1 MLESNN
7 KDARTQYCSL
17 SSLVVTDFELIE
29 LIGNRFLMCLRVMYF
44 SDGKLVSGTV
54 AIHLNKDPGLFS
66 SHSWLRDKIYPAGI
80 YLLKVNNK
88 NTRTR
93 CEICS
98 ELTIMTLEW
107 SQWCR
112 SVVFIV
118 NFEHILQLVLVF
130 LSLTS
135 NM

>member
-1 MLESNN
+1 MLETNN

-17 SSLVVTDFELIE
+17 ESLVVTDFELIE

-44 SDGKLVSGTV
+44 SDGKLVSKTD
-54 AIHLNKDPGLFS
+54 AIHLNKDPGSFS
-66 SHSWLRDKIYPAGI
+66 SHSWLRDKIYPADL
-80 YLLKVNNK
+80 YLLKVSNR

-98 ELTIMTLEW
+98 KLTIKTLEW

-118 NFEHILQLVLVF
+118 NFEHISQLVLVF

-135 NM
+135 HM